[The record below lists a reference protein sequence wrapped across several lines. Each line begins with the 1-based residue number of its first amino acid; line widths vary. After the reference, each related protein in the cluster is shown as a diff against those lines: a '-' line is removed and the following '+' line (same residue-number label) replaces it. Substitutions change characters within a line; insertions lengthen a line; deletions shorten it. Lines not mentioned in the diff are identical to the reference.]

1 MKRKIKMPRV
11 FYPKAIALN
20 YKVHLREMIKSWTH
34 RIFEVLERKL
44 PPAIAEADH
53 EHKTDAWPDNVNEII
68 GQLRLSF
75 DNDIKANEVYALNI
89 GQRTSKWNNTQWRNT
104 MKSVLGVEDV
114 FRRDKFMASRLK
126 SFVNM
131 NTELITKLSNETL
144 TNVRRIVESGI
155 KSGDRYESIRDALY
169 EEGFVGTESRAELIA
184 RDQVSKL
191 NGELTEA
198 RQKSLGVE
206 YYIWRA
212 NSDGRAR
219 GDPDGK
225 YPDASPSHWALNGM
239 LCKWD
244 DDSVYSD
251 DNGETWKDRADIDGF
266 IGHPGEDFD
275 CRCYAEAVL
284 DDLLSGSEEE
294 E

>member
-1 MKRKIKMPRV
+1 LKPKIKMPRI

-20 YKVHLREMIKSWTH
+20 YKVHLRGLMKSWIL
-34 RIFEVLERKL
+34 RIFETLERKI
-44 PPAIAEADH
+44 PPAIADADQ
-53 EHKTDAWPDNVNEII
+53 EHRTDAWPEAVTEIM

-75 DNDIKANEVYALNI
+75 ESDIRANETYALNI

-104 MKSVLGVEDV
+104 MKSVLGVEDI
-114 FRRDKFMASRLK
+114 FRRDKFLASRLK

-144 TNVRRIVESGI
+144 ANVHRIVESGI
-155 KSGDRYESIRDALY
+155 KSGDRYESIKDNLL
-169 EEGFVGTESRAELIA
+169 EEGFTDSERRAEFIA

-198 RQKSLGVE
+198 RQKALGLE
-206 YYIWRA
+206 YYTWRA
-212 NSDGRAR
+212 NTDGRTR
-219 GDPDGK
+219 GDPNGK
-225 YPDASPSHWALNGM
+225 YPDANPSHWVLNGM

-251 DNGETWKDRADIDGF
+251 DNGETWKDRSEIDGF

-284 DDLLSGSEEE
+284 DDLIEEE
-294 E
+294 